1 MAKIRGIRGVRPAL
15 DKVEKVASRPYDV
28 LNSAEARIEAKGN
41 PYSFLHVVKPEIDLP
56 EGTDLYSDPVYQK
69 GKENLYRFL
78 EEGTLIR
85 DDKPTMYVYKLVW
98 RNVSQIGLVVGA
110 SVEDYENDIIK
121 KHEKTRSDKEADR
134 VKHVETQN
142 ANAGP
147 IFLTY
152 RDQADIDAIIADAM
166 KAKPTYD
173 FDCGDG
179 VQHTLWKIDDAGTVS
194 TLESKFADVDY
205 LYVADGHHR
214 SASAAIV
221 GSRKR
226 EANASHTGDEGYNFF
241 LSVLFPAS
249 NLFIMDYNRVVQDL
263 NGLSVDEFLAKTKEK
278 FEVEKLSSEQKPS
291 KLHEYSMYLDGS
303 WYKLTAKPDIID
315 TSSVIGVLDTAI
327 LQENLLTPLLD
338 IQDPKTSTRI
348 DFVGG
353 IRGLVELSGRVDK
366 GEAVAFALYPTSIKQ
381 LMDIADA
388 GKIMPPK
395 STWFEPKLRSGLVVN
410 IID

>member
-1 MAKIRGIRGVRPAL
+1 MAKIRGIKGLRPAL
-15 DKVEKVASRPYDV
+15 DKVDKVASRPYDV
-28 LNSAEARIEAKGN
+28 LNSAEARVEAEGN

-56 EGTDLYSDPVYQK
+56 ESVDLYSDEVYQK
-69 GKENLYRFL
+69 GKENLYRFY
-78 EEGTLIR
+78 EEGVFVR
-85 DDKPTMYVYKLVW
+85 DEKPTMYVYKLVW
-98 RNVSQIGLVVGA
+98 KNVSQVGLVVGA

-152 RDQADIDAIIADAM
+152 RDEAEIDAIISNETKNA
-166 KAKPTYD
+166 PLYD

-179 VQHTLWKIDDAGTVS
+179 VQHTLWKISDDAVIAKLVG
-194 TLESKFADVDY
+194 EFAKIDY

-221 GSRKR
+221 GKRKR
-226 EANASHTGDEGYNFF
+226 DANPNHTGEEGYNFF
-241 LSVLFPAS
+241 LSVLFPATH
-249 NLFIMDYNRVVQDL
+249 LYIMDYNRIVQDL
-263 NGLSVDEFLAKTKEK
+263 NGHSVVEFLSKVGEK
-278 FEVEKLSSEQKPS
+278 FIVEKLSGEQKPS
-291 KLHEYSMYLDGS
+291 KMHEFSMYLAGS
-303 WYKLTAKPDIID
+303 WYKLTAKPEIID
-315 TSSVIGVLDTAI
+315 NSSVIGVLDTSI
-327 LQENLLTPLLD
+327 LQENLLAPLLD
-338 IQDPKTSTRI
+338 IQDPKTSKRI

-353 IRGLVELSGRVDK
+353 IRGLGELSKRVEG
-366 GEAVAFALYPTSIKQ
+366 GEAVAFALYPTSIEQ
-381 LMDIADA
+381 LMNIADA

-410 IID
+410 LLD

>member
-1 MAKIRGIRGVRPAL
+1 MAKIRGIKGLRPAL
-15 DKVEKVASRPYDV
+15 DKVDKVASRPYDV
-28 LNSAEARIEAKGN
+28 LNSAEARVEAEGN

-56 EGTDLYSDPVYQK
+56 ESVDLYSDEVYQK
-69 GKENLYRFL
+69 GKENLYRFY
-78 EEGTLIR
+78 EEGVFVR
-85 DDKPTMYVYKLVW
+85 DEKPTMYVYKLVW
-98 RNVSQIGLVVGA
+98 KNVSQVGLVVGA

-152 RDQADIDAIIADAM
+152 RDKAEIDAIVSNEM
-166 KAKPTYD
+166 KNAPLYD

-179 VQHTLWKIDDAGTVS
+179 VQHTLWKISDDAVIAK
-194 TLESKFADVDY
+194 LESEFAKIDY

-221 GSRKR
+221 GKRKR
-226 EANASHTGDEGYNFF
+226 DANPNHTGEEGYNFF
-241 LSVLFPAS
+241 LSVLFPATH
-249 NLFIMDYNRVVQDL
+249 LYIMDYNRIVQDL
-263 NGLSVDEFLAKTKEK
+263 NGHSVEEFLSKVGEK
-278 FEVEKLSSEQKPS
+278 FIVEKLSGEQKPS
-291 KLHEYSMYLDGS
+291 KMHEFSMYLAGS
-303 WYKLTAKPDIID
+303 WYKLTVKPEIID
-315 TSSVIGVLDTAI
+315 NSSVIGVLDTSI
-327 LQENLLTPLLD
+327 LQENLLAPLLD
-338 IQDPKTSTRI
+338 IQDPKTSKRI

-353 IRGLVELSGRVDK
+353 IRGLGELSKRVDG
-366 GEAVAFALYPTSIKQ
+366 GEAVAFALYPTSIEQ
-381 LMDIADA
+381 LMNIADA

-410 IID
+410 LLD